1 MNTTSLLYWR
11 FILDDDDFQI
21 AIDEILNKMAKRDTK
36 GIVILPRLFVICAYR
51 EHADDNNI
59 NVQRVI
65 SYL

>member
-1 MNTTSLLYWR
+1 MNTTSLLQWR

-21 AIDEILNKMAKRDTK
+21 AIDEILSKMAKRDTR
-36 GIVILPRLFVICAYR
+36 GIVILPRLFVLSAYR
-51 EHADDNNI
+51 EHVDDNNI